1 VIIPISGLHRG
12 VIQAIQY
19 GQSISSK
26 EIELCMVETDPAAVE
41 RVRSRLREVASSAR
55 LSILPSPF
63 RSVLTPL
70 LDHIESLR
78 QNHPEDYITILIPEF
93 VTAKWYHQF
102 LHNQTAFFIRTALIG
117 KKRVVVSTIRYYLE
131 TT

>member
-1 VIIPISGLHRG
+1 
-12 VIQAIQY
+12 
-19 GQSISSK
+19 
-26 EIELCMVETDPAAVE
+26 MVETDAPAVE
-41 RVRSRLREVASSAR
+41 RVRTRLAQAESHIKLTV
-55 LSILPSPF
+55 LPSPF

-70 LDHIESLR
+70 LDHVENIRLT
-78 QNHPEDYITILIPEF
+78 HPEDYITILIPEF

-117 KKRVVVSTIRYYLE
+117 KKRIVVSTIRYYLE